1 MLPQRDGIHADLVSQ
16 HTLGD
21 NVANNL
27 GKGQGKSV
35 CIVGNV
41 TESVE
46 TELNIHHGVSTFL
59 PSGKSYHCAL
69 KKNPAATL
77 LAPQA

>member
-1 MLPQRDGIHADLVSQ
+1 
-16 HTLGD
+16 
-21 NVANNL
+21 
-27 GKGQGKSV
+27 
-35 CIVGNV
+35 VGNV